1 MDKFNVNEK
10 ATDEA
15 AQHNQTQNTAAN
27 GSCQQSQ
34 AHAYTQAVNRGYNQ
48 QQAHAYTQ
56 DVSQGYNQQQA
67 HTYTQGVSQGYYYTQ
82 PAPRPLTP
90 HEAELNQKKHERRL
104 MSKLGNRTSW
114 GVFTTFIF
122 MYIISIAVTCFIP
135 QTSNPTDYNLLSNLA
150 NACAS
155 LPSMFIGGAL
165 VLLLTKT
172 KLRDALCFRREKSM
186 KNCMLVFMV
195 GMGAIPICNTLSG
208 LVSQNLELIGI
219 QNLSYS
225 IDTGTPEITAMFVI
239 INILCTAI
247 VPAIGEEFLFRGA
260 ILGAIKPY
268 GEGFAIVMSSI
279 LFGLLH
285 GNLGQIPFAFAG
297 GLFFG
302 FLRVYSGTI
311 LLPVI
316 LHGINNLFSVIS
328 SIIIYS
334 YGEQAAYLFLTIY
347 FLVFGIAAVIG
358 FFILARKDKEL
369 LKFNSPKSLISE
381 KDKAVSFVI
390 SPGFITFSI
399 IMILE
404 TVYVYVA
411 FAYGLI

>member
-1 MDKFNVNEK
+1 
-10 ATDEA
+10 
-15 AQHNQTQNTAAN
+15 
-27 GSCQQSQ
+27 
-34 AHAYTQAVNRGYNQ
+34 
-48 QQAHAYTQ
+48 
-56 DVSQGYNQQQA
+56 
-67 HTYTQGVSQGYYYTQ
+67 
-82 PAPRPLTP
+82 
-90 HEAELNQKKHERRL
+90 

-122 MYIISIAVTCFIP
+122 MYIISIAVTCFTP
-135 QTSNPTDYNLLSNLA
+135 QTFDPTDYNLLSNLA

-285 GNLGQIPFAFAG
+285 GNLLQIPFAFAG